1 MLDKTFD
8 AAAAEAKYRDEWEQS
23 GAFACDPASD
33 REPYAVMMP
42 PPNVTGTLHMG
53 HGLTFTLQDVL
64 IRYYRM
70 RQRDVLHQPG
80 TDHAGIAVQAI
91 IDRKLDA
98 EGLTKQDVGR
108 DEFLRR
114 AWEWREESGSTITKQ
129 LRYLGASPDWSRERF
144 TMDEGLSQAVKT
156 TFVQLYREGLIY
168 KDKRLVNWDTKLKTA
183 ISDLEVEQKEIDG
196 HLWHFRYPIDG
207 EDGRHITIATT
218 RPETMLG
225 DTGVVVHPEDPRYQ
239 ALIGKTVNLPLVG
252 RLIPIAG
259 DDYADPETGSG
270 AVKITPAHDFNDFEI
285 GKRNGFEMINIFNAD
300 GTLNDAVPAAYQ
312 GLDRFE
318 ARKRV
323 VADLDALGLLEKVDD
338 HRHMVPHGD
347 RSGTVIEPWLTD
359 QWYANAQKLA
369 EPAIAAVENGRTKF
383 VPENFADNYFHWMR
397 NIQPWCISRQLWW
410 GHQIPAWYGP
420 DGTVFVAESVE
431 EAQAEADAHY
441 GSATALT
448 QDDDVLDTWFS
459 SALWPFST
467 LGWPEKTPELAKYY
481 PGNVLVTGWD
491 IIFFWVARMMMMGL
505 HFMGDVPFRTVYIHT
520 LVRDQYGQKM
530 SKSKGNVIDPLDL
543 IEKYGADALRFTMT
557 ALAAPGR
564 DIKLAESRVE
574 GYRNFTTKLWN
585 AVRFAEM
592 NDASVPADFD
602 PAGVKLALNAWIV
615 TRVNETVTAMD
626 QALEGYR
633 YDGAASALYQFI
645 WHEFCDWYIELSK
658 PLLYDTENTA
668 ALAETR
674 ATMAWALDRL
684 VHLAHPIMPFVTE
697 ALFEQFVADA
707 AGKAG
712 QRLITA
718 PWPDAIDLPAETGAA
733 VAEIDWLI
741 GAISAV
747 RTARAELNI
756 PAGAKVAVHVSG
768 ASEETLSRVA
778 TNREQLLKLARL
790 ESIEPL
796 SGDMPKGAAQVVVE
810 EATFVIPLEGLLDIS
825 AEIDRLNKE
834 MGKQDATIDKL
845 NSMLNNANFVAR
857 APEDVIAK
865 NRAQLAEAE
874 QAKVGIQAALDRLS
888 ALG

>member
-1 MLDKTFD
+1 M
-8 AAAAEAKYRDEWEQS
+8 
-23 GAFACDPASD
+23 
-33 REPYAVMMP
+33 
-42 PPNVTGTLHMG
+42 
-53 HGLTFTLQDVL
+53 
-64 IRYYRM
+64 
-70 RQRDVLHQPG
+70 
-80 TDHAGIAVQAI
+80 
-91 IDRKLDA
+91 
-98 EGLTKQDVGR
+98 
-108 DEFLRR
+108 
-114 AWEWREESGSTITKQ
+114 
-129 LRYLGASPDWSRERF
+129 
-144 TMDEGLSQAVKT
+144 
-156 TFVQLYREGLIY
+156 
-168 KDKRLVNWDTKLKTA
+168 
-183 ISDLEVEQKEIDG
+183 
-196 HLWHFRYPIDG
+196 
-207 EDGRHITIATT
+207 
-218 RPETMLG
+218 
-225 DTGVVVHPEDPRYQ
+225 
-239 ALIGKTVNLPLVG
+239 
-252 RLIPIAG
+252 
-259 DDYADPETGSG
+259 
-270 AVKITPAHDFNDFEI
+270 
-285 GKRNGFEMINIFNAD
+285 
-300 GTLNDAVPAAYQ
+300 
-312 GLDRFE
+312 
-318 ARKRV
+318 
-323 VADLDALGLLEKVDD
+323 
-338 HRHMVPHGD
+338 
-347 RSGTVIEPWLTD
+347 
-359 QWYANAQKLA
+359 
-369 EPAIAAVENGRTKF
+369 
-383 VPENFADNYFHWMR
+383 
-397 NIQPWCISRQLWW
+397 
-410 GHQIPAWYGP
+410 
-420 DGTVFVAESVE
+420 
-431 EAQAEADAHY
+431 
-441 GSATALT
+441 
-448 QDDDVLDTWFS
+448 
-459 SALWPFST
+459 
-467 LGWPEKTPELAKYY
+467 
-481 PGNVLVTGWD
+481 
-491 IIFFWVARMMMMGL
+491 
-505 HFMGDVPFRTVYIHT
+505 
-520 LVRDQYGQKM
+520 
-530 SKSKGNVIDPLDL
+530 
-543 IEKYGADALRFTMT
+543 
-557 ALAAPGR
+557 
-564 DIKLAESRVE
+564 
-574 GYRNFTTKLWN
+574 
-585 AVRFAEM
+585 
-592 NDASVPADFD
+592 
-602 PAGVKLALNAWIV
+602 

-834 MGKQDATIDKL
+834 MGKQDATIGKL
-845 NSMLNNANFVAR
+845 NGMLNNENFVAR

>member
-1 MLDKTFD
+1 M
-8 AAAAEAKYRDEWEQS
+8 
-23 GAFACDPASD
+23 
-33 REPYAVMMP
+33 
-42 PPNVTGTLHMG
+42 
-53 HGLTFTLQDVL
+53 
-64 IRYYRM
+64 
-70 RQRDVLHQPG
+70 
-80 TDHAGIAVQAI
+80 
-91 IDRKLDA
+91 
-98 EGLTKQDVGR
+98 
-108 DEFLRR
+108 
-114 AWEWREESGSTITKQ
+114 
-129 LRYLGASPDWSRERF
+129 
-144 TMDEGLSQAVKT
+144 
-156 TFVQLYREGLIY
+156 
-168 KDKRLVNWDTKLKTA
+168 
-183 ISDLEVEQKEIDG
+183 
-196 HLWHFRYPIDG
+196 
-207 EDGRHITIATT
+207 
-218 RPETMLG
+218 
-225 DTGVVVHPEDPRYQ
+225 
-239 ALIGKTVNLPLVG
+239 
-252 RLIPIAG
+252 
-259 DDYADPETGSG
+259 
-270 AVKITPAHDFNDFEI
+270 
-285 GKRNGFEMINIFNAD
+285 
-300 GTLNDAVPAAYQ
+300 
-312 GLDRFE
+312 
-318 ARKRV
+318 
-323 VADLDALGLLEKVDD
+323 
-338 HRHMVPHGD
+338 
-347 RSGTVIEPWLTD
+347 
-359 QWYANAQKLA
+359 
-369 EPAIAAVENGRTKF
+369 
-383 VPENFADNYFHWMR
+383 
-397 NIQPWCISRQLWW
+397 
-410 GHQIPAWYGP
+410 
-420 DGTVFVAESVE
+420 
-431 EAQAEADAHY
+431 
-441 GSATALT
+441 
-448 QDDDVLDTWFS
+448 
-459 SALWPFST
+459 
-467 LGWPEKTPELAKYY
+467 
-481 PGNVLVTGWD
+481 LVTGWD

-592 NDASVPADFD
+592 NEASVPADFD

-615 TRVNETVTAMD
+615 TRVNETVSAMD

-707 AGKAG
+707 AGKGG

-718 PWPDAIDLPAETGAA
+718 PWPEAIDLPGETGAA

-778 TNREQLLKLARL
+778 ANREQLLKLARL

-796 SGDMPKGAAQVVVE
+796 SGEMPKGAAQVVVE

-834 MGKQDATIDKL
+834 MGKQDATIGKL
-845 NSMLNNANFVAR
+845 NGMLNNENFVAR

>member
-8 AAAAEAKYRDEWEQS
+8 SAAAEAKYREAWESS
-23 GAFACDPASD
+23 GAFAADPASTQ
-33 REPYAVMMP
+33 EPYAIMMP

-64 IRYYRM
+64 VRYYRM
-70 RQRDVLHQPG
+70 RQRDTLHQPG

-98 EGLTKQDVGR
+98 EGLTKQDIGR
-108 DEFLRR
+108 EEFLRR
-114 AWEWREESGSTITKQ
+114 AWEWKEESGNTITRQ
-129 LRYLGASPDWSRERF
+129 LRYLGATPDWDRERF

-183 ISDLEVEQKEIDG
+183 VSDLEVEQKEIDG
-196 HLWHFRYPIDG
+196 NLWHFKYPIDG
-207 EDGRHITIATT
+207 EEGRFITVATT

-225 DTGVVVHPEDPRYQ
+225 DTGVAVNPDDDRYKD
-239 ALIGKTVNLPLVG
+239 LVGKHVKLPLVG
-252 RLIPIAG
+252 RLIPIVA

-270 AVKITPAHDFNDFEI
+270 AVKITPAHDFNDFEV
-285 GKRNGFEMINIFNAD
+285 GKRNDLEMINILNAD
-300 GTLNDAVPAAYQ
+300 GTLNEEVPAAYQ
-312 GLDRFE
+312 GMDRFD
-318 ARKRV
+318 ARKKV
-323 VADLDALGLLEKVDD
+323 VADLEVLGCLDKIDNHV
-338 HRHMVPHGD
+338 HMVPHGD

-369 EPAIAAVENGRTKF
+369 EPAIAAVEDGRTKF

-420 DGTVFVAESVE
+420 DGTVFVAESIE

-441 GSATALT
+441 GNAVALS
-448 QDDDVLDTWFS
+448 QDEDVLDTWFS

-467 LGWPEKTPELAKYY
+467 LGWPEKTPELDKYY

-592 NDASVPADFD
+592 NEAKIADGFD
-602 PAGVKLALNAWIV
+602 PAKVTHVLNTWIV
-615 TRVNETVTAMD
+615 SRVNETVAAMD
-626 QALEGYR
+626 TALETYR

-658 PLLYDTENTA
+658 PMLYDTENTDM
-668 ALAETR
+668 LTETR
-674 ATMAWALDRL
+674 STMAWALDRL
-684 VHLAHPIMPFVTE
+684 VHLAHPIMPFVSE

-707 AGKAG
+707 VHKSG

-718 PWPDAIDLPAETGAA
+718 PWPETIDLPASTGAA
-733 VAEIDWLI
+733 AAEVDWLI
-741 GAISAV
+741 GAISAI

-756 PAGAKVAVHVSG
+756 PAGAKVAVQVSG
-768 ASEETLSRVA
+768 GNETTLARVA
-778 TNREQLLKLARL
+778 SNRDQLLKLARL
-790 ESIEPL
+790 ESIEVL
-796 SGDMPKGAAQVVVE
+796 TGDMPKGAAQVVVE

-825 AEIDRLNKE
+825 AEIDRLTKE
-834 MGKQDATIDKL
+834 MGKHDATIGKL
-845 NSMLNNANFVAR
+845 NGMLSNENFVAR
-857 APEDVIAK
+857 APEEVIAK
-865 NRAQLAEAE
+865 NKALLADAE
-874 QAKVGIQAALDRLS
+874 QAKAGVEAALDRLK

>member
-1 MLDKTFD
+1 
-8 AAAAEAKYRDEWEQS
+8 
-23 GAFACDPASD
+23 
-33 REPYAVMMP
+33 
-42 PPNVTGTLHMG
+42 
-53 HGLTFTLQDVL
+53 
-64 IRYYRM
+64 
-70 RQRDVLHQPG
+70 
-80 TDHAGIAVQAI
+80 
-91 IDRKLDA
+91 
-98 EGLTKQDVGR
+98 
-108 DEFLRR
+108 
-114 AWEWREESGSTITKQ
+114 
-129 LRYLGASPDWSRERF
+129 
-144 TMDEGLSQAVKT
+144 
-156 TFVQLYREGLIY
+156 
-168 KDKRLVNWDTKLKTA
+168 
-183 ISDLEVEQKEIDG
+183 
-196 HLWHFRYPIDG
+196 
-207 EDGRHITIATT
+207 
-218 RPETMLG
+218 MLG
-225 DTGVVVHPEDPRYQ
+225 DTGVVVHPEDARYQ

-270 AVKITPAHDFNDFEI
+270 AVKITPAHDFNDFEV

-300 GTLNDAVPAAYQ
+300 GSLNDAVPEAYR

-323 VADLDALGLLEKVDD
+323 VADLDGMGLLEKVDD

-369 EPAIAAVENGRTKF
+369 EPAIAAVESGRTKF

-420 DGTVFVAESVE
+420 DGKVFVAETAE
-431 EAQAEADAHY
+431 EAQAAADAHY
-441 GSATALT
+441 GSATSLM

-543 IEKYGADALRFTMT
+543 IAKYGADALRFTMT

-592 NDASVPADFD
+592 NGASVSTDFD
-602 PAGVKLALNAWIV
+602 PATVKLALNAWIV
-615 TRVNETVTAMD
+615 TRVNDTVRAMD

-633 YDGAASALYQFI
+633 YDAAASALYQFI

-658 PLLYDTENTA
+658 PLLYDTENTI
-668 ALAETR
+668 ALTETR

-707 AGKAG
+707 SGKMG
-712 QRLITA
+712 QKLITA
-718 PWPDAIDLPAETGAA
+718 PWPVTIDLPRETGTA

-756 PAGAKVAVHVSG
+756 PAGAKVPVHVSG
-768 ASEETLSRVA
+768 ASNETLARVVS
-778 TNREQLLKLARL
+778 NREQLLKLARL

-796 SGDMPKGAAQVVVE
+796 TGDIPKGAAQVVVE
-810 EATFVIPLEGLLDIS
+810 EATFVIPLQGLLDIS
-825 AEIDRLNKE
+825 AEVDRLNKE
-834 MGKQDATIDKL
+834 MSKQDATIAKL
-845 NSMLNNANFVAR
+845 NGMLNNENFVAR
-857 APEDVIAK
+857 APDDVIAK
-865 NRAQLAEAE
+865 NRGQLAEAE
-874 QAKVGIQAALDRLS
+874 QAKVGIQAALVRLS

>member
-1 MLDKTFD
+1 
-8 AAAAEAKYRDEWEQS
+8 
-23 GAFACDPASD
+23 
-33 REPYAVMMP
+33 
-42 PPNVTGTLHMG
+42 
-53 HGLTFTLQDVL
+53 
-64 IRYYRM
+64 
-70 RQRDVLHQPG
+70 
-80 TDHAGIAVQAI
+80 
-91 IDRKLDA
+91 
-98 EGLTKQDVGR
+98 
-108 DEFLRR
+108 
-114 AWEWREESGSTITKQ
+114 
-129 LRYLGASPDWSRERF
+129 
-144 TMDEGLSQAVKT
+144 
-156 TFVQLYREGLIY
+156 
-168 KDKRLVNWDTKLKTA
+168 
-183 ISDLEVEQKEIDG
+183 
-196 HLWHFRYPIDG
+196 
-207 EDGRHITIATT
+207 
-218 RPETMLG
+218 
-225 DTGVVVHPEDPRYQ
+225 
-239 ALIGKTVNLPLVG
+239 
-252 RLIPIAG
+252 
-259 DDYADPETGSG
+259 
-270 AVKITPAHDFNDFEI
+270 
-285 GKRNGFEMINIFNAD
+285 MINILNAD

-312 GLDRFE
+312 GMDRFE
-318 ARKRV
+318 ARKKV
-323 VADLDALGLLEKVDD
+323 VADLEALGLVEKIDD
-338 HRHMVPHGD
+338 HPHMVPHGD
-347 RSGTVIEPWLTD
+347 RSGSVIEPWLTD

-369 EPAIAAVENGRTKF
+369 EPAIKAVEEGTTKF

-420 DGTVFVAESVE
+420 DGEVFVGESEE
-431 EAQAEADAHY
+431 EAQAQATAHY
-441 GSATALT
+441 GKATELT

-467 LGWPEKTPELAKYY
+467 LGWPDKTPELDKYY

-592 NDASVPADFD
+592 NQATIALDFD
-602 PAGVKLALNAWIV
+602 PASVKHALNAWIV
-615 TRVNETVTAMD
+615 TRVNETVSAMD
-626 QALEGYR
+626 KALEGYR

-707 AGKAG
+707 AHKTGE
-712 QRLITA
+712 RLITA
-718 PWPDAIDLPAETGAA
+718 KWPEPIDLPAAATGA

-778 TNREQLLKLARL
+778 TNREQLLKLLGAWHAG
-790 ESIEPL
+790 EAPL
-796 SGDMPKGAAQVVVE
+796 HVPLKRVEELIDQNVLQPDTLLISGDTDWHDESYYKYDDEHEGGGEPPE
-810 EATFVIPLEGLLDIS
+810 E
-825 AEIDRLNKE
+825 
-834 MGKQDATIDKL
+834 
-845 NSMLNNANFVAR
+845 
-857 APEDVIAK
+857 
-865 NRAQLAEAE
+865 
-874 QAKVGIQAALDRLS
+874 
-888 ALG
+888 

>member
-8 AAAAEAKYRDEWEQS
+8 SAAAEAKYRDAWESS
-23 GAFACDPASD
+23 GAFAANPASPQ
-33 REPYAVMMP
+33 EPYAIMMP

-64 IRYYRM
+64 VRYFRM
-70 RQRDVLHQPG
+70 RQRDTLHQPG

-98 EGLTKQDVGR
+98 EGLTKQEIGR

-114 AWEWREESGSTITKQ
+114 AWEWKEESGNTITRQ
-129 LRYLGASPDWSRERF
+129 LRYLGATPDWDRERF
-144 TMDEGLSQAVKT
+144 TMDAGLSQAVKT

-183 ISDLEVEQKEIDG
+183 VSDLEVEQRDVDG

-207 EDGRHITIATT
+207 EADRFITVATT

-225 DTGVVVHPEDPRYQ
+225 DTGVAVNPADERYQ
-239 ALIGKTVNLPLVG
+239 DLVGKNVKLPLVG
-252 RLIPIAG
+252 RLIPIVA

-270 AVKITPAHDFNDFEI
+270 AVKITPAHDFNDFEV
-285 GKRNGFEMINIFNAD
+285 GKRNDLEMINILNAD
-300 GTLNDAVPAAYQ
+300 GTLNEEVPAAYQ
-312 GLDRFE
+312 GMDRFA
-318 ARKRV
+318 ARKQV
-323 VADLDALGLLEKVDD
+323 IADLEAAGLLEKIDD
-338 HRHMVPHGD
+338 HQHSVPHGD

-369 EPAIAAVENGRTKF
+369 EPAIAAVEDGRTKF
-383 VPENFADNYFHWMR
+383 VPESFADNYFHWMR

-420 DGTVFVAESVE
+420 DGQVFVAETAE

-441 GSATALT
+441 GTVTTIA
-448 QDDDVLDTWFS
+448 QDEDVLDTWFS

-491 IIFFWVARMMMMGL
+491 IIFFWVARMMMMGM

-592 NDASVPADFD
+592 NEAKIAEGFD
-602 PAGVKLALNAWIV
+602 PAQVSHVLNTWIV
-615 TRVNETVTAMD
+615 SRVNETVAAMD
-626 QALEGYR
+626 EALEAYR
-633 YDGAASALYQFI
+633 YDAAASALYQFI

-658 PLLYDTENTA
+658 PMLYDTENTVM
-668 ALAETR
+668 LNETR
-674 ATMAWALDRL
+674 STMAWALDRL
-684 VHLAHPIMPFVTE
+684 VHLAHPIMPFVSE

-707 AGKAG
+707 AHKSG

-718 PWPDAIDLPAETGAA
+718 AWPETIDLPPSTEKA
-733 VAEIDWLI
+733 VAEIDWLV
-741 GAISAV
+741 GAISAI

-756 PAGAKVAVHVSG
+756 PAGAKVVVQV
-768 ASEETLSRVA
+768 ASANDTTLARVES
-778 TNREQLLKLARL
+778 NRDQLLKLARL
-790 ESIEPL
+790 ESIKAL

-825 AEIDRLNKE
+825 AEIDRLGKE
-834 MGKQDATIDKL
+834 MGKHEGTIGKL
-845 NSMLNNANFVAR
+845 TGMLSNENFVAR
-857 APEDVIAK
+857 APEEVIAK
-865 NRAQLAEAE
+865 NKALLADAE
-874 QAKVGIQAALDRLS
+874 QAKAGVLAALDRLK

>member
-8 AAAAEAKYRDEWEQS
+8 SAAAEAKYREAWESS
-23 GAFACDPASD
+23 GAFAADPASTQ
-33 REPYAVMMP
+33 EPYAIMMP

-64 IRYYRM
+64 VRYYRM
-70 RQRDVLHQPG
+70 RQRDTLHQPG

-98 EGLTKQDVGR
+98 EGLTKQDIGR
-108 DEFLRR
+108 EEFLRR
-114 AWEWREESGSTITKQ
+114 AWEWKEESGNTITRQ
-129 LRYLGASPDWSRERF
+129 LRYLGATPDWDRERF

-183 ISDLEVEQKEIDG
+183 VSDLEVEQKEIDG
-196 HLWHFRYPIDG
+196 NLWHFKYPIEG
-207 EDGRHITIATT
+207 EEDRFITVATT

-225 DTGVVVHPEDPRYQ
+225 DTGVAVNPDDERYKD
-239 ALIGKTVNLPLVG
+239 LVGKHVKLPLVG
-252 RLIPIAG
+252 RLIPIVA
-259 DDYADPETGSG
+259 DEYADPETGSG
-270 AVKITPAHDFNDFEI
+270 AVKITPAHDFNDFEV
-285 GKRNGFEMINIFNAD
+285 GKRNNLEMINILNAD
-300 GTLNDAVPAAYQ
+300 GTLNEEVPAAYQ
-312 GLDRFE
+312 GMDRFD
-318 ARKRV
+318 ARKKV
-323 VADLDALGLLEKVDD
+323 VADLDAIGCLDKIDSHV
-338 HRHMVPHGD
+338 HMVPHGD

-369 EPAIAAVENGRTKF
+369 EPAIAAVEDGRTKF

-420 DGTVFVAESVE
+420 DGTVFVAESIE
-431 EAQAEADAHY
+431 EAQAEAEAHY
-441 GSATALT
+441 SSATALT
-448 QDDDVLDTWFS
+448 QDEDVLDTWFS

-467 LGWPEKTPELAKYY
+467 LGWPEKTPELDKYY

-592 NDASVPADFD
+592 NEAKIADGFD
-602 PAGVKLALNAWIV
+602 PAQVNHVLNTWIV
-615 TRVNETVTAMD
+615 SRVNETVAAMD
-626 QALEGYR
+626 TALETYR

-658 PLLYDTENTA
+658 PMLYDTENTEM
-668 ALAETR
+668 LTETR
-674 ATMAWALDRL
+674 STMAWALDRL
-684 VHLAHPIMPFVTE
+684 VHLAHPIMPFVSE

-707 AGKAG
+707 VHKSG

-718 PWPDAIDLPAETGAA
+718 PWPETIELPSGTDAAA
-733 VAEIDWLI
+733 AEIDWLI
-741 GAISAV
+741 GAISAI

-756 PAGAKVAVHVSG
+756 PAGAKVAVQVSG
-768 ASEETLSRVA
+768 GNETTLARVA
-778 TNREQLLKLARL
+778 SNRDQLLKLARL
-790 ESIEPL
+790 ESVEVL
-796 SGDMPKGAAQVVVE
+796 TGDMPKGAAQVVVE

-825 AEIDRLNKE
+825 AEIDRLTKE
-834 MGKQDATIDKL
+834 MGKHDATIGKL
-845 NSMLNNANFVAR
+845 NGMLSNENFVAR
-857 APEDVIAK
+857 APEEVIAK
-865 NRAQLAEAE
+865 NKALLADAE
-874 QAKVGIQAALDRLS
+874 QAKAGVEAALDRLK

>member
-1 MLDKTFD
+1 
-8 AAAAEAKYRDEWEQS
+8 
-23 GAFACDPASD
+23 
-33 REPYAVMMP
+33 
-42 PPNVTGTLHMG
+42 
-53 HGLTFTLQDVL
+53 
-64 IRYYRM
+64 
-70 RQRDVLHQPG
+70 
-80 TDHAGIAVQAI
+80 
-91 IDRKLDA
+91 
-98 EGLTKQDVGR
+98 
-108 DEFLRR
+108 
-114 AWEWREESGSTITKQ
+114 
-129 LRYLGASPDWSRERF
+129 
-144 TMDEGLSQAVKT
+144 
-156 TFVQLYREGLIY
+156 
-168 KDKRLVNWDTKLKTA
+168 
-183 ISDLEVEQKEIDG
+183 
-196 HLWHFRYPIDG
+196 
-207 EDGRHITIATT
+207 
-218 RPETMLG
+218 
-225 DTGVVVHPEDPRYQ
+225 
-239 ALIGKTVNLPLVG
+239 
-252 RLIPIAG
+252 
-259 DDYADPETGSG
+259 
-270 AVKITPAHDFNDFEI
+270 
-285 GKRNGFEMINIFNAD
+285 
-300 GTLNDAVPAAYQ
+300 
-312 GLDRFE
+312 
-318 ARKRV
+318 
-323 VADLDALGLLEKVDD
+323 
-338 HRHMVPHGD
+338 MVPHGD

-369 EPAIAAVENGRTKF
+369 EPAIAAVEDGRTKF

-592 NDASVPADFD
+592 NEASVPADFD

-615 TRVNETVTAMD
+615 TRVNETVSAMD

-707 AGKAG
+707 AGKGG

-718 PWPDAIDLPAETGAA
+718 PWPEAIDLPGETGAA

-834 MGKQDATIDKL
+834 MGKQDATIGKL
-845 NSMLNNANFVAR
+845 NGMLNNENFVAR

>member
-8 AAAAEAKYRDEWEQS
+8 SAAAEAKYREEWERS
-23 GAFACDPASD
+23 GAFAADPASSA
-33 REPYAVMMP
+33 EPYAIMMP

-64 IRYYRM
+64 VRYYRM
-70 RQRDVLHQPG
+70 RQRDTLHQPG

-98 EGLTKQDVGR
+98 EGLTKQAIGR

-114 AWEWREESGSTITKQ
+114 AWEWKEESGNTITRQ
-129 LRYLGASPDWSRERF
+129 LRYLGATPDWDRERF
-144 TMDEGLSQAVKT
+144 TMDAGLSQAVKT

-183 ISDLEVEQKEIDG
+183 VSDLEVEQKDVDG

-207 EDGRHITIATT
+207 AEGRFIVVATT

-225 DTGVVVHPEDPRYQ
+225 DTGVAVNPSDERYQ
-239 ALIGKTVNLPLVG
+239 DLVGKSVKLPLVG
-252 RLIPIAG
+252 RLIPIVA

-270 AVKITPAHDFNDFEI
+270 AVKITPAHDFNDFEV
-285 GKRNGFEMINIFNAD
+285 GKRNDLEMINILNAD
-300 GTLNDAVPAAYQ
+300 GTLNDEVPAAYQ
-312 GLDRFE
+312 GMDRFA
-318 ARKRV
+318 ARKQV
-323 VADLDALGLLEKVDD
+323 VADLDAAGLLEKIDD
-338 HRHMVPHGD
+338 HQHTVPHGD

-369 EPAIAAVENGRTKF
+369 EPAIAAVEDGRTKF

-420 DGTVFVAESVE
+420 DGQVFVAESAE
-431 EAQAEADAHY
+431 QAQAEADAHY
-441 GSATALT
+441 GNATALA
-448 QDDDVLDTWFS
+448 QDEDVLDTWFS

-491 IIFFWVARMMMMGL
+491 IIFFWVARMMMMGM
-505 HFMGDVPFRTVYIHT
+505 HFMGDVPFKTVYIHT

-592 NDASVPADFD
+592 NEAKIAEDFD
-602 PAGVKLALNAWIV
+602 PAKTSHVLNTWIV
-615 TRVNETVTAMD
+615 SRVNQTVAAMD
-626 QALEGYR
+626 EALEGYR

-658 PLLYDTENTA
+658 PMLYDTENTA
-668 ALAETR
+668 MLTETR
-674 ATMAWALDRL
+674 STMAWALDRL
-684 VHLAHPIMPFVTE
+684 VHLAHPIMPFVSE
-697 ALFEQFVADA
+697 ALFEQFVAEA
-707 AGKAG
+707 AHKPG

-718 PWPDAIDLPAETGAA
+718 PWPQTIELPESTEAA
-733 VAEIDWLI
+733 AAEIDWLI
-741 GAISAV
+741 GAISAI

-756 PAGAKVAVHVSG
+756 PAGAKVAVQVSG
-768 ASEETLSRVA
+768 GSETTLSRVSS
-778 TNREQLLKLARL
+778 NRDQLMKLARL
-790 ESIEPL
+790 ESIDAL
-796 SGDMPKGAAQVVVE
+796 SGEMPKGAAQVVVE

-825 AEIDRLNKE
+825 AEIDRLTKE
-834 MGKQDATIDKL
+834 MGKHDGTIAKL
-845 NSMLNNANFVAR
+845 TGMLSNQNFVAR
-857 APEDVIAK
+857 APEEVIAK
-865 NRAQLAEAE
+865 NKALLADAE
-874 QAKVGIQAALDRLS
+874 QAKAGVQAALDRLK

>member
-8 AAAAEAKYRDEWEQS
+8 SAAAEAKYRDAWESS
-23 GAFACDPASD
+23 GAFACDPASTK
-33 REPYAVMMP
+33 EPYAIMMP

-64 IRYYRM
+64 VRYYRM
-70 RQRDVLHQPG
+70 RQNDVLHQPG

-108 DEFLRR
+108 EEFLRR
-114 AWEWREESGSTITKQ
+114 AWEWREESGNTITKQ
-129 LRYLGASPDWSRERF
+129 LRYLGASPDWARERF
-144 TMDEGLSQAVKT
+144 TMDEGLSQAVKKS
-156 TFVQLYREGLIY
+156 FVQLYREGLIY

-183 ISDLEVEQKEIDG
+183 ISDLEVEQKEING
-196 HLWHFRYPIDG
+196 NLWHFRYPIAG
-207 EDGRHITIATT
+207 EAGRFIVVATT

-225 DTGVVVHPEDPRYQ
+225 DTGVAVNPSDERYQ
-239 ALIGKTVNLPLVG
+239 DLIGKNVELPLVG
-252 RLIPIAG
+252 RMIPIVG

-270 AVKITPAHDFNDFEI
+270 AVKITPAHDFNDFEV
-285 GKRNGFEMINIFNAD
+285 GKRNDLEMINILNAD

-312 GLDRFE
+312 GMDRFE
-318 ARKRV
+318 ARKKV
-323 VADLDALGLLEKVDD
+323 VADLEALGLVEKIDD
-338 HRHMVPHGD
+338 HPHMVPHGD

-369 EPAIAAVENGRTKF
+369 EPAIKAVEDGTTKF

-420 DGTVFVAESVE
+420 DGEVFVGESEE
-431 EAQAEADAHY
+431 EAQAQATAHY
-441 GSATALT
+441 GKATELT

-467 LGWPEKTPELAKYY
+467 LGWPDKTPELDKYY

-592 NDASVPADFD
+592 NQATIAADFD
-602 PAGVKLALNAWIV
+602 PASVKHALNAWIV
-615 TRVNETVTAMD
+615 TRVNETVGAMD
-626 QALEGYR
+626 KALEGYR

-658 PLLYDTENTA
+658 PLLYDTENEA
-668 ALAETR
+668 LLAETR
-674 ATMAWALDRL
+674 STMAWALDRL

-707 AGKAG
+707 AHKTGE
-712 QRLITA
+712 RLITA
-718 PWPDAIDLPAETGAA
+718 KWPEPIDLPAAATGA

-741 GAISAV
+741 GAISAI

-756 PAGAKVAVHVSG
+756 PAGAKVAVKVSG
-768 ASEETLSRVA
+768 ANETTLARVS
-778 TNREQLLKLARL
+778 NNSDQLMKLARL
-790 ESIEPL
+790 ESIEAL

-834 MGKQDATIDKL
+834 MGKHDGTIGKL
-845 NSMLNNANFVAR
+845 NGMLNNANFVAR

-865 NRAQLAEAE
+865 NKALLADAE
-874 QAKVGIQAALDRLS
+874 QAKAGVEAALERLK

>member
-8 AAAAEAKYRDEWEQS
+8 SAAAEAKYREAWESS
-23 GAFACDPASD
+23 GAFAADPASTQ
-33 REPYAVMMP
+33 EPYAIMMP

-64 IRYYRM
+64 VRYYRM
-70 RQRDVLHQPG
+70 RQRDTLHQPG

-98 EGLTKQDVGR
+98 EGLTKQDIGR
-108 DEFLRR
+108 EEFLRR
-114 AWEWREESGSTITKQ
+114 AWEWKEESGNTITRQ
-129 LRYLGASPDWSRERF
+129 LRYLGATPDWDRERF

-183 ISDLEVEQKEIDG
+183 VSDLEVEQKEIDG
-196 HLWHFRYPIDG
+196 NLWHFKYPIEG
-207 EDGRHITIATT
+207 EEDRFITVATT

-225 DTGVVVHPEDPRYQ
+225 DTGVAVNPDDERYKD
-239 ALIGKTVNLPLVG
+239 LVGKHVKLPLVG
-252 RLIPIAG
+252 RLIPIVA
-259 DDYADPETGSG
+259 DEYADPETGSG
-270 AVKITPAHDFNDFEI
+270 AVKITPAHDFNDFEV
-285 GKRNGFEMINIFNAD
+285 GKRNDLEMINILNAD
-300 GTLNDAVPAAYQ
+300 GTLNEEVPAAYQ
-312 GLDRFE
+312 GMDRFD
-318 ARKRV
+318 ARKKV
-323 VADLDALGLLEKVDD
+323 VADLDAIGCLDKIDSHV
-338 HRHMVPHGD
+338 HMVPHGD

-369 EPAIAAVENGRTKF
+369 EPAIAAVEDGRTKF

-420 DGTVFVAESVE
+420 DGTVFVAESIE
-431 EAQAEADAHY
+431 EAQAEAEAHY

-448 QDDDVLDTWFS
+448 QDEDVLDTWFS

-467 LGWPEKTPELAKYY
+467 LGWPEKTPELDKYY

-592 NDASVPADFD
+592 NEAKIADGFD
-602 PAGVKLALNAWIV
+602 PAQVNHVLNTWIV
-615 TRVNETVTAMD
+615 SRVNETVAAMD
-626 QALEGYR
+626 TALETYR

-658 PLLYDTENTA
+658 PMLYDTENTEM
-668 ALAETR
+668 LTETR
-674 ATMAWALDRL
+674 STMAWALDRL
-684 VHLAHPIMPFVTE
+684 VHLAHPIMPFVSE

-707 AGKAG
+707 VHKSG

-718 PWPDAIDLPAETGAA
+718 PWPETIELPSGTDAAA
-733 VAEIDWLI
+733 AEIDWLI
-741 GAISAV
+741 GAISAI

-756 PAGAKVAVHVSG
+756 PAGAKVAVQVSG
-768 ASEETLSRVA
+768 GNETTLARVA
-778 TNREQLLKLARL
+778 SNRDQLLKLARL
-790 ESIEPL
+790 ESVEVL
-796 SGDMPKGAAQVVVE
+796 TGDMPKGAAQVVVE

-825 AEIDRLNKE
+825 AEIDRLTKE
-834 MGKQDATIDKL
+834 MGKHDATIGKL
-845 NSMLNNANFVAR
+845 NGMLSNENFVAR
-857 APEDVIAK
+857 APEEVIAK
-865 NRAQLAEAE
+865 NKALLADAE
-874 QAKVGIQAALDRLS
+874 QAKAGVEAALDRLK

>member
-1 MLDKTFD
+1 MKHRVSL
-8 AAAAEAKYRDEWEQS
+8 EYIGQRL
-23 GAFACDPASD
+23 
-33 REPYAVMMP
+33 REIRKSRGMSQ
-42 PPNVTGTLHMG
+42 
-53 HGLTFTLQDVL
+53 QDVAL
-64 IRYYRM
+64 RLGIPQSNLSRIENGK
-70 RQRDVLHQPG
+70 QRLNLSVL
-80 TDHAGIAVQAI
+80 AGILSSYGMEMDDFFAFSTGGQNRPMDAEEQRI
-91 IDRKLDA
+91 LALYRKLDA

-207 EDGRHITIATT
+207 EGGRHITVATT

-270 AVKITPAHDFNDFEI
+270 AVKITPAHDFNDFEV

-300 GTLNDAVPAAYQ
+300 GTLNDAVPAPYQ
-312 GLDRFE
+312 GIDRFE

-369 EPAIAAVENGRTKF
+369 EPAIAAVEDGRTKF

-592 NDASVPADFD
+592 NQASVPADFD

-615 TRVNETVTAMD
+615 TRVNETVSAMD

-707 AGKAG
+707 AGKGG

-718 PWPDAIDLPAETGAA
+718 PWPKAIDLPGETGAA

-796 SGDMPKGAAQVVVE
+796 SGEMPKGAAQVVVE

-834 MGKQDATIDKL
+834 MGKQDATIGKL
-845 NSMLNNANFVAR
+845 NGMLNNENFVAR